1 MKSIFPIICLAFIFS
16 AEANQDKNKYWN
28 WNKIAVSWFP
38 GGDTIK
44 SVSEVT
50 LVNLQG
56 GATVDIVGN
65 KINIMIYSADWSD
78 EPVKITGLLSE
89 SKIEQAIVYRED
101 KVNGDYGLIGEY
113 RIKKYSEKCTF
124 EEIVL
129 KSYNPDAEVHMLA
142 RSSSTCSLD
151 EITENLE
158 VDKR

>member
-56 GATVDIVGN
+56 ESMSVHFLYAPIPAV
-65 KINIMIYSADWSD
+65 
-78 EPVKITGLLSE
+78 ITA
-89 SKIEQAIVYRED
+89 SK
-101 KVNGDYGLIGEY
+101 
-113 RIKKYSEKCTF
+113 
-124 EEIVL
+124 
-129 KSYNPDAEVHMLA
+129 
-142 RSSSTCSLD
+142 
-151 EITENLE
+151 
-158 VDKR
+158 